1 MLHSQF
7 YDCVSLQVQA
17 FKKGFNEQLP
27 IDSIRTFQTRNE
39 VEAMICGELMDEA
52 DWKDLAKLK
61 KAIKPDHGFTNDSR
75 CYNDFLRFII
85 EMDLELRPLFIKWLT
100 GSRRLPKGGFSGLEN
115 QVSIN
120 RIS

>member
-1 MLHSQF
+1 
-7 YDCVSLQVQA
+7 
-17 FKKGFNEQLP
+17 
-27 IDSIRTFQTRNE
+27 
-39 VEAMICGELMDEA
+39 MDEA